1 MRSPVHLR
9 PRRGLVRVYKTVS
22 LLVRLKSQVTIG
34 NPYGQ
39 HSGYLHQAPIDQ
51 PVLARN
57 CQMQLLDS
65 WEAHSK
71 LLGLTQNDNETLYV
85 ICTAMKTKCLTG
97 RMLCYPRLEQITGC
111 RRILPRYLHTQYSQP
126 PHSAIGFREM
136 LQAASLALE
145 RLIWI
150 VKCHQECC
158 GE

>member
-1 MRSPVHLR
+1 M
-9 PRRGLVRVYKTVS
+9 RVYKTVS

-71 LLGLTQNDNETLYV
+71 GPDPERQRDTTRYV
-85 ICTAMKTKCLTG
+85 HG
-97 RMLCYPRLEQITGC
+97 DED
-111 RRILPRYLHTQYSQP
+111 
-126 PHSAIGFREM
+126 EM
-136 LQAASLALE
+136 LDRTHALLPKTPANRRLLPHTTTIPACLVFSIAA
-145 RLIWI
+145 
-150 VKCHQECC
+150 
-158 GE
+158 